1 MESTTIKPI
10 GKGQYTF
17 PKEWRQKLGIDKK
30 EATAEFTGSEIIIR
44 PKEDLTWDVSK
55 ISFDVLSE
63 EDKELIAKADADYKT
78 AKKDAFATLDEVFG
92 E

>member
-17 PKEWRQKLGIDKK
+17 PQEWRKKLGIDKK

-44 PKEDLTWDVSK
+44 PKQELTWDVSR
-55 ISFDVLSE
+55 ISFDTLSK
-63 EDKELIAKADADYKT
+63 EDKDLIAQSDTAYKT
-78 AKKDAFATLDEVFG
+78 GERESFTTIDDVFG